1 MCFISFPRP
10 QILTPPFSFSA
21 AFSILKYLARSS
33 LCFAYFSIANDKNV
47 DYAFFFALIAFGSL
61 VLIAVDYVGLKGIG
75 ETFIMV
81 VRLC

>member
-47 DYAFFFALIAFGSL
+47 DYAFFFCSYCFWLFG
-61 VLIAVDYVGLKGIG
+61 VDCG
-75 ETFIMV
+75 
-81 VRLC
+81 